1 MASRLVTDARTF
13 AASAPLVTIDDEAT
27 GGYRATGERGR
38 LLVVLP
44 GLVGPADAVASLAI
58 ALGPGWRVCAVT
70 YPRVDSSDA
79 LVDWLERLRAREG
92 GGRAS
97 VYGGSFGGLVA
108 QAWLRTHPE
117 AIGDL
122 VLSGVGPPDLARAAK
137 NTRAM
142 RWMRRLPMPLWR
154 AFLRL
159 AVRVSTNRAADRA
172 YWRLFYGEAI
182 DALTWPDLESRY
194 RISLGVDEGG
204 TPSADTLARWS
215 GRLLMLEGGR
225 DRVARA
231 SVREALRTTY
241 AGARVHTFPTVGHAA
256 ALEVPG
262 EWLAVVTGF
271 FREADAAGPRSGFR
285 SSAAPSR
292 AR

>member
-1 MASRLVTDARTF
+1 MAGRLVTEARAF
-13 AASAPLVTIDDEAT
+13 AASAPLVTVDGEAT

-44 GLVGPADAVASLAI
+44 GLVGPADAVASLAV

-70 YPRVDSSDA
+70 YPRVDSIEA
-79 LVDWLERLRAREG
+79 LIDWLERLRAREG

-108 QAWLRTHPE
+108 QAWLRAHPE

-122 VLSGVGPPDLARAAK
+122 VLSGVGPPEPARAAK
-137 NTRAM
+137 NARAM

-159 AVRVSTNRAADRA
+159 AVRLSTARAADRDD
-172 YWRLFYGEAI
+172 WRRFYAQAI

-194 RISLGVDEGG
+194 RISIGVDEGG
-204 TPSADTLARWS
+204 APSADALAGWS
-215 GRLLMLEGGR
+215 GRLLVLEGGR
-225 DRVARA
+225 DRVARRSA
-231 SVREALRTTY
+231 REALRTTY
-241 AGARVHTFPTVGHAA
+241 AGARVHTFTNAGHAA
-256 ALEVPG
+256 ALEIP
-262 EWLAVVTGF
+262 EAWLDVVSGF
-271 FREADAAGPRSGFR
+271 FKASEAPETRV
-285 SSAAPSR
+285 
-292 AR
+292 